1 MAGRSRGVRSV
12 ANAISPVT
20 STPRPTPP
28 PLAVVSGVA
37 RALASPGPAADRLR
51 LLCDYLRSALPA
63 REVRVRA
70 GTRRSDQQASG
81 EHTPDGVPFSVT
93 IPWGPD
99 REACVEVFDSTRP
112 PAELRPILDTAATM
126 LVTMLPSL
134 ERSSDSDA
142 SLERRLSRLTVDS
155 LPVGLYV
162 VDHEYRIVLWNRKR
176 ETGTQGLRREE
187 VLGRTAFD
195 VLSRQPASALR
206 AEFDHVFQTGEPHE
220 SEQEVQGGDDPRT
233 YRTTRLPMRLDG
245 ERISH
250 VITIGEDVT
259 ENRAMQRSMYQTEK
273 LAAVGQLAAGV
284 MHEINNPL
292 ATIGACVAA
301 ITSRLGSSAE
311 PVVREYLDII
321 ESEVVRCTNIVDG
334 LLDFSRAGRSGGVFE
349 PCDVNALLER
359 TLYLL
364 KHHQRFRRL
373 KVLRDLQ
380 PGLPAVR
387 GNAERLIQ
395 AIMAILLNAADATAG
410 NGTVTVR
417 TRVDG
422 MFVVA
427 ELGDD
432 GPGIPAEIVPKI
444 FEPFY
449 TTKGPSRG
457 TGLGLA
463 ISYGIV
469 ADHQGKLDVRSE
481 PGRGT
486 TFRIAI
492 PMQREEAG

>member
-1 MAGRSRGVRSV
+1 M
-12 ANAISPVT
+12 T
-20 STPRPTPP
+20 DTPRPVPP

-37 RALASPGPAADRLR
+37 RALATQGPAADRLR
-51 LLCDYLRSALPA
+51 ILCDFLQTALPA
-63 REVRVRA
+63 REVRLRA
-70 GTRRSDQQASG
+70 GTRRSDQHSSG
-81 EHTPDGVPFSVT
+81 APAPDAVPFSVS
-93 IPWGPD
+93 IPWGPG
-99 REACVEVFDSTRP
+99 RVAMLEVLDSPRP

-126 LVTMLPSL
+126 LITILPALDRVS
-134 ERSSDSDA
+134 ESDA
-142 SLERRLSRLTVDS
+142 TIERRLSRLTVDS

-162 VDHEYRIVLWNRKR
+162 VDREYRIVLWNRKR

-187 VLGRTAFD
+187 VLGKTVFE
-195 VLSRQPASALR
+195 VLKRQSEESLR
-206 AEFDHVFQTGEPHE
+206 AEFDLVFSSGETHE
-220 SEQEVQGGDDPRT
+220 GEQEVQAGGDLRT
-233 YRTTRLPMRLDG
+233 FRTSRLPMRLTG
-245 ERISH
+245 EEITH

-259 ENRAMQRSMYQTEK
+259 ETRAMQQSMHQTEK

-292 ATIGACVAA
+292 ATIGACVSA
-301 ITSRLGSSAE
+301 ISSRLGAGAE

-321 ESEVVRCTNIVDG
+321 ESEVGRCTNIVDG
-334 LLDFSRAGRSGGVFE
+334 LLDFSRAGRAGGAFE
-349 PCDVNALLER
+349 PCDVNALIDR

-373 KVLRDLQ
+373 RIEREFDDN
-380 PGLPAVR
+380 LPAVM
-387 GNAERLIQ
+387 GNGERLIQ
-395 AIMAILLNAADATAG
+395 ALMAILLNAADAT
-410 NGTVTVR
+410 NGQGSVTVC
-417 TRVDG
+417 TRMDG
-422 MFVVA
+422 SFVLV
-427 ELGDD
+427 ELTDD
-432 GPGIPAEIVPKI
+432 GPGIPADVVPKI

-469 ADHQGKLDVRSE
+469 ADHRGKLDVRSE

-492 PMQREEAG
+492 PASRQEVA